1 MAARG
6 KIPAAKKAKRSR
18 KNSTCNRVPTVAGAV
33 LNRCASDDWKK
44 MIPPAPHIPLFQL
57 DKIAPKWMLS
67 CR

>member
-1 MAARG
+1 
-6 KIPAAKKAKRSR
+6 
-18 KNSTCNRVPTVAGAV
+18 
-33 LNRCASDDWKK
+33 